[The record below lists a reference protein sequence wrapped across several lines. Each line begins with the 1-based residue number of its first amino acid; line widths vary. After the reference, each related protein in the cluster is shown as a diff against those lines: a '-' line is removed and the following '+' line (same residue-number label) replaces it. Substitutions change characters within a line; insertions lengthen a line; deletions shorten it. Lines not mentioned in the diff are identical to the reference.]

1 MHFFRIKI
9 KRHRT
14 QRRPSLTNND
24 QESSPAISARNV
36 REPSPSISARNIR
49 QPSPAVPS
57 RGLRGSVWNLLSFRS
72 KVSNKKKTFKYQHL
86 VNE

>member
-14 QRRPSLTNND
+14 QRRPSLTNNE
-24 QESSPAISARNV
+24 QEASPAISGRNI
-36 REPSPSISARNIR
+36 REPSPTISTQRLRDSIWR
-49 QPSPAVPS
+49 
-57 RGLRGSVWNLLSFRS
+57 LLPFRS
-72 KVSNKKKTFKYQHL
+72 KVSNKYKRL

>member
-24 QESSPAISARNV
+24 QEASPAISG
-36 REPSPSISARNIR
+36 RNIR
-49 QPSPAVPS
+49 ERRFQH
-57 RGLRGSVWNLLSFRS
+57 NDCEILSGDYYHFVA
-72 KVSNKKKTFKYQHL
+72 K
-86 VNE
+86 